1 MKITKLDIVEF
12 RGIKKCERPIEF
24 SKFNVLIGRN
34 NAGKSAILEA
44 LFLFPDPTKDVFGDI
59 KLYFVR
65 NLLHSGESLTY
76 GYWGDAKIQY
86 TFEYYW
92 DNYPLLCEYEI
103 IIGKET
109 FSRLSNFKV
118 QSDDKKDLELVVE
131 IDDLAKLFEK
141 SEKDIIQEKIKEKLE
156 KIENTTFLIPS
167 NLGLTKK
174 FDDKIVSEKN
184 KLMKQGS
191 HVKVAKLISKCVE
204 DNFTEV
210 YLDTMK
216 LRKELPD
223 GNAFYIHI
231 DDLGDGI
238 KKAVRVML
246 LLEAVKP
253 KIVLWDDFEVFAHP
267 SLIETLLKWLTEE
280 NWQVVLS
287 THSIDVL
294 YALLNTE
301 IKNREDVAIIQLAK
315 TSDDVLTFEK
325 LTLDD
330 LEDLIMANQDP
341 RKVVDLLALR

>member
-1 MKITKLDIVEF
+1 M
-12 RGIKKCERPIEF
+12 
-24 SKFNVLIGRN
+24 IGRN

-44 LFLFPDPTKDVFGDI
+44 LFLFPNPKEDVFGHY
-59 KLYFVR
+59 KLPFVK
-65 NLLHSGESLTY
+65 NLLHSGEALTY

-92 DNYPLLCEYEI
+92 DNYPLLCEYETV
-103 IIGKET
+103 IGENVV
-109 FSRLSNFKV
+109 SSLSNFEVK
-118 QSDDKKDLELVVE
+118 SNDKKDIEKFSE
-131 IDDLAKLFEK
+131 EELAKILKEAIMRWDETKKEIEEKIRK
-141 SEKDIIQEKIKEKLE
+141 SE
-156 KIENTTFLIPS
+156 NTSLLIPS
-167 NLGLTKK
+167 NISLIKE
-174 FDDKIVSEKN
+174 FDHKIASEKN

-204 DNFTEV
+204 DEFTEI

-223 GNAFYIHI
+223 GNAFYIHL

-253 KIVLWDDFEVFAHP
+253 KIVLWDDFEIFAHR

-280 NWQVVLS
+280 DWQVVLS
-287 THSIDVL
+287 THSIDIL
-294 YALLNTE
+294 YALLS
-301 IKNREDVAIIQLAK
+301 IKKKHKEDITIIQLAK
-315 TSDDVLTFEK
+315 TADDVLTFEK